1 MASTSINNDQKV
13 NKKSCKKHEVQA
25 YLINTNNNNDLSPLE
40 WWQVNGGKYWYVARV
55 AWKCLA
61 VLENSTPSERVF
73 SMCGL
78 VEEISKK
85 LTSLSGSMILRYPE
99 AFFKIPK
106 FDQVMNHQK
115 TAQIGSYVLIRKIYN
130 PPKQKPN

>member
-1 MASTSINNDQKV
+1 MMPT
-13 NKKSCKKHEVQA
+13 
-25 YLINTNNNNDLSPLE
+25 T
-40 WWQVNGGKYWYVARV
+40 GGW
-55 AWKCLA
+55 
-61 VLENSTPSERVF
+61 ENYTPSERVF

-106 FDQVMNHQK
+106 FDQVINCQK
-115 TAQIGSYVLIRKIYN
+115 VAQIGYIGSSSAVWIRSPEFTGFIFR
-130 PPKQKPN
+130 PL